1 MKNKCPF
8 LCLLSFIA
16 QFYFSAAN
24 TIQDIARIQ
33 FSPTYIHSLLEGQ
46 NVTVNVRIKFDS
58 DEFFNSE
65 FYNKPFKVS
74 VKTLHNEVA
83 TSDIEII
90 EIDPIDLKVMNE
102 SLEYNFNTTIDTHFM
117 GKTALQVR
125 LISVDSIS
133 KSDGNLITL
142 MELSTDDERQDF
154 GSELKPIKGASRM
167 DLWVIREKDYNIHE
181 LKLPY
186 IWETIKSPISPLIGC
201 FSQFILMPL
210 LAYAISITILLP
222 LGLNSF
228 ALGLFVT
235 GCSPSGGASNF
246 WTLLLEGNVNLSI
259 TMTFLSTIA
268 SVGKFFL
275 SL

>member
-33 FSPTYIHSLLEGQ
+33 FSPNYIHDLLEGQ
-46 NVTVNVRIKFDS
+46 NVTVNVRIRFDS

-90 EIDPIDLKVMNE
+90 GIDPIDLKVVNE

-125 LISVDSIS
+125 LISGDSIS
-133 KSDGNLITL
+133 KSGGDLITL

-181 LKLPY
+181 
-186 IWETIKSPISPLIGC
+186 
-201 FSQFILMPL
+201 
-210 LAYAISITILLP
+210 AIFVAVLVFLITIANFLM
-222 LGLNSF
+222 
-228 ALGLFVT
+228 
-235 GCSPSGGASNF
+235 GCEIFKNG
-246 WTLLLEGNVNLSI
+246 I
-259 TMTFLSTIA
+259 HI
-268 SVGKFFL
+268 
-275 SL
+275 